1 MSVYAGVVY
10 VKETRRERER
20 ENCVI
25 VLYGTIVKERER
37 AGIPLRI
44 GERERVG
51 ERLLGVMRE
60 RKKRERVCV

>member
-1 MSVYAGVVY
+1 MCSSVVTYNS
-10 VKETRRERER
+10 KR
-20 ENCVI
+20 
-25 VLYGTIVKERER
+25 ERER
-37 AGIPLRI
+37 AGMPLRM